1 MPKIEAIREAPSLLL
16 PGHMLSVEDVLMI
29 DIGSREQKVQ
39 LIAIDECLGS
49 FAYCEYIVLD
59 LDEIETEEPE
69 SDFSGVWDFI

>member
-1 MPKIEAIREAPSLLL
+1 M
-16 PGHMLSVEDVLMI
+16 MLVEDILMI
-29 DIGSREQKVQ
+29 DISNREEEIQ

-59 LDEIETEEPE
+59 QKDDKESETE